1 MSSAI
6 SSVRHSF
13 NESLKILSLVCC
25 FTLMM
30 CSGHYCLSLY
40 LVPGHCWP
48 PAKNWS
54 PTLSSSHH
62 PGEPSVPLQHHGLQT
77 PSNTASFLWKTLG
90 HLCDRDP
97 QPFKFPQLGSFGT
110 TRLPAELR
118 LSSPSPWQPHG
129 WSARSG
135 QHERVPAFLSS
146 HGSSPEAF
154 PRPDAWICAPG
165 PCCCTQGGGSPGP
178 AAECGGDNRARQP
191 RAAAQER
198 SSQPAV
204 FQAALWLSAIT

>member
-40 LVPGHCWP
+40 PVPGHCWP
-48 PAKNWS
+48 QAKNWS

-90 HLCDRDP
+90 QHYRSLWQRSPAIQIPAVGIIWNHTAAC
-97 QPFKFPQLGSFGT
+97 KVT
-110 TRLPAELR
+110 AELPIPLAASWVVSTER
-118 LSSPSPWQPHG
+118 ATQACPGVPELPWLFPGGFSPPGCLDLCPGAVLLHTG
-129 WSARSG
+129 WW
-135 QHERVPAFLSS
+135 
-146 HGSSPEAF
+146 F
-154 PRPDAWICAPG
+154 PRPRC
-165 PCCCTQGGGSPGP
+165 
-178 AAECGGDNRARQP
+178 RMR
-191 RAAAQER
+191 RR
-198 SSQPAV
+198 
-204 FQAALWLSAIT
+204 

>member
-1 MSSAI
+1 MGTTVCLFIRFLVTAGHKPRTDLQPSPRRTI
-6 SSVRHSF
+6 L
-13 NESLKILSLVCC
+13 ESQVS
-25 FTLMM
+25 
-30 CSGHYCLSLY
+30 
-40 LVPGHCWP
+40 HCNTTGCKHPQTQP
-48 PAKNWS
+48 PFFGK
-54 PTLSSSHH
+54 H
-62 PGEPSVPLQHHGLQT
+62 
-77 PSNTASFLWKTLG
+77 LG
-90 HLCDRDP
+90 STIDLCDRDP

-110 TRLPAELR
+110 TRLPAKLR

-198 SSQPAV
+198 SPQPAV
-204 FQAALWLSAIT
+204 FQAAL